1 MSKPQVSIIILTKN
15 QKRFIERS
23 LLLIFSQTFKDFEVI
38 IVDSGSTDG
47 SIGVMEGYQVKILKL
62 KMKPFNYAKAFN
74 FGASKANGDYLVRLS
89 GDAIPAN
96 QYWLENLLK
105 GLGSKKVVGA
115 HSRYLFSIFS
125 DFLYQIWF
133 RESFKFIRSGNPVS
147 FGGASCVVKKE
158 AWKKYPFNEKW
169 GPGEDWE
176 WGEIM
181 KQAGYQIL
189 YQNNSLVFH
198 EHRSPLP
205 IQIKNF
211 LDWLF
216 VSSRR
221 RIKSITY

>member
-1 MSKPQVSIIILTKN
+1 MPKVSIIILTKN
-15 QKRFIERS
+15 QKELIKRS
-23 LLLIFSQTFKDFEVI
+23 LPMIFSQTFKDFEVI

-47 SIGVMEGYQVKILKL
+47 SLEIMKNYPVKILKIKIL
-62 KMKPFNYAKAFN
+62 PFNYAQAFN
-74 FGASKANGDYLVRLS
+74 FGASKAKGDYLVRLS

-96 QYWLENLLK
+96 QYWLENLLR
-105 GLGSKKVVGA
+105 GLKSKKVVGA
-115 HSRYLFSIFS
+115 YSRYLFSIFS

-133 RESFKFIRSGNPVS
+133 RESFKFIRGGNPVS

-181 KQAGYQIL
+181 KQVGYQIL

-198 EHRSPLP
+198 EHRSPFP
-205 IQIKNF
+205 TQIKNF
-211 LDWLF
+211 FDWLF
-216 VSSRR
+216 ISSRR
-221 RIKSITY
+221 GIKSKTC

>member
-15 QKRFIERS
+15 QKRFLKQS
-23 LLLIFSQTFKDFEVI
+23 LPMIFTQTFKDFEVI
-38 IVDSGSTDG
+38 IVDSGSIDG
-47 SIGVMEGYQVKILKL
+47 SLEIMENYPVKILKI
-62 KMKPFNYAKAFN
+62 KMVPFNYAKAFN
-74 FGASKANGDYLVRLS
+74 FGASKAKGDYLVRLS

-105 GLGSKKVVGA
+105 GLESKKVVGTY
-115 HSRYLFSIFS
+115 SLYLFSIFS

-133 RESFKFIRSGNPVS
+133 RESFKFIRGGNPVS

-169 GPGEDWE
+169 GSGEDWE
-176 WGEIM
+176 WGQVM
-181 KQAGYQIL
+181 KQLGYQIL
-189 YQNNSLVFH
+189 YQKDSLVFH

-216 VSSRR
+216 VSRGKK
-221 RIKSITY
+221 IKHAY